1 MQFTNFNNIEQVL
14 GLRVEIVKYFTA
26 KTSPKIFFPSAQCL
40 LCSNETRY
48 QNQCV
53 QMIYSIKINVVDGNK
68 NILCLFVL
76 EENSSSSSR
85 IINFAS
91 SWISFVQPFTS
102 GSSHKRWQAF
112 IFISLTGN
120 LKLLPPDCSGIKYK
134 ILGRPGGIPNSLLLS
149 YNGYSTLISSRLT
162 LAVW

>member
-40 LCSNETRY
+40 HCSNETRY

-91 SWISFVQPFTS
+91 SWISFVQP
-102 GSSHKRWQAF
+102 
-112 IFISLTGN
+112 
-120 LKLLPPDCSGIKYK
+120 SGIKYK